1 MGILKNCYACGAPV
15 VFEDGV
21 AVRDCDYCGRVNTL
35 PEAEQRPGA
44 ESGCMRRANELR
56 NHGEY
61 EEAARLY
68 QRILAENPDEHEARW
83 GLLLCRYGVQYVED
97 PRTKRR
103 FATCSMVRT
112 TSFCAEHEF
121 REACRLAPEGVR
133 EAYEADGAYIDA
145 AQAEIRRLSENEAA
159 FDVFL
164 CYKETAEDNSR
175 TNDSILAQDLYLTLK
190 SRGYN
195 VFYAPVSLAGK
206 AGYNYEAAIYHA
218 IATAKVMLVLGTK
231 PEYLTSTWV
240 ASEWGRFFERMDAG
254 ERKVLVPLYKDMSP
268 EQLPEAFLARRL
280 QAVNMGNFSFM
291 FTLEGT
297 LAQVFQAEKE
307 IETVRRKSD
316 AVAEPVRTLRKLRS
330 VQFVPADRTDDY
342 WPNVAPQQEISMR
355 AHPFMMVQMMLEE
368 SYGGE
373 GTLAA
378 VYIIRSER
386 GEVVRDSSVE
396 FTMQASFV
404 RLSMSLSLRNG
415 NDPAFAPGRYSI
427 ELRPEGFE
435 PYTEHFVLSD
445 SGEDNA
451 PVPESWLIRPVDV
464 VAPPIREIQFVTTN
478 TLNDLWPR
486 AQYSRNVDMDRFEFL
501 NFHVFMNRRLGRAR
515 TVELDYMIRNA
526 RGEEVFSYTVNVDGM
541 ANSDRYSTQLYIRKN
556 GMPAFE
562 PGDYT
567 VVFRIADCAPVS
579 AAFRLTSKK
588 YHKTKD
594 HTDEPTGLRGLLKK
608 LF

>member
-1 MGILKNCYACGAPV
+1 MGILKNCYACGAPL
-15 VFEDGV
+15 VFETGETV
-21 AVRDCDYCGRVNTL
+21 KDCDYCGRVNTL
-35 PEAEQRPGA
+35 PESERRSGA
-44 ESGCMRRANELR
+44 EGSCMRRANELR

-61 EEAARLY
+61 EEAVRLY

-83 GLLLCRYGVQYVED
+83 GLLLCKYGVQYVED

-121 REACRLAPEGVR
+121 REACRLAPEEVR
-133 EAYEADGAYIDA
+133 AAYESDGAYIDS

-164 CYKETAEDNSR
+164 CYKESAEDGSR
-175 TNDSILAQDLYLTLK
+175 TVDSILAQDLYLTLK
-190 SRGYN
+190 NRGYN

-231 PEYLTSTWV
+231 PEHLTATWV
-240 ASEWGRFFERMDAG
+240 ANEWGRFLERMDAG
-254 ERKVLVPLYKDMSP
+254 ECKVLVPLYKEMSP

-280 QAVNMGNFSFM
+280 QAINMGSFSFM

-297 LAQVFQAEKE
+297 LAQVFQAEQE
-307 IETVRRKSD
+307 IEKIRGKNDT
-316 AVAEPVRTLRKLRS
+316 VAEPVRTLRKLRS
-330 VQFVPADRTDDY
+330 VQFVPADRADDY
-342 WPNVAPQQEISMR
+342 WPNLAPQREISMR
-355 AHPFMMVQMMLEE
+355 VHPFMMVQMMLEE

-373 GTLAA
+373 GRLAA
-378 VYIIRSER
+378 VYVIRNER
-386 GEVVRDSSVE
+386 GDVVRDSSAE

-404 RLSMSLSLRNG
+404 RLSMSLPLRNG
-415 NDPAFAPGRYSI
+415 NDPAFDPGSYSI
-427 ELRPEGFE
+427 ELRLEGFE
-435 PYTEHFVLSD
+435 PYTAYFALSD
-445 SGEDNA
+445 SGEENA
-451 PVPESWLIRPVDV
+451 PTAEPWLIRPVDV
-464 VAPPIREIQFVTTN
+464 AAPSIREIQFVTTN
-478 TLNDLWPR
+478 TINDLWPG

-501 NFHVFMNRRLGRAR
+501 NFHVFMSRRLGRAR

-526 RGEEVFSYTVNVDGM
+526 RGEEVFSYTINVDGM
-541 ANSDRYSTQLYIRKN
+541 ANSDRYSAQLYIRRN
-556 GMPAFE
+556 DRPAFE

-567 VVFRIADCAPVS
+567 VTFRIADCAPFS
-579 AAFRLTSKK
+579 AAFKLTSKK
-588 YHKTKD
+588 HDKTMN
-594 HTDEPTGLRGLLKK
+594 HTDEPTGFRKLLKK